1 MLPVIFLPPAK
12 QFLKKIKDRHLKKKY
27 QEAITEIRNNPDIG
41 RFKTGDLAGIRGF
54 DIKHDGVYYEI
65 AYRVTVNAQGDVVVI
80 IMAGTRENFYE
91 VLKKYY
97 KLVK

>member
-12 QFLKKIKDRHLKKKY
+12 QFLKKIKDRQLKKKY
-27 QEAITEIRNNPDIG
+27 QDAIIEIRNNPDIG

-97 KLVK
+97 KLLK

>member
-1 MLPVIFLPPAK
+1 MLPVTFLPPAK
-12 QFLKKIKDRHLKKKY
+12 KFLKKIKDRHLKKKY
-27 QEAITEIRNNPDIG
+27 QEAITEIRKNPDIG
-41 RFKTGDLAGIRGF
+41 RFKTGDLAGIRGY
-54 DIKHDGVYYEI
+54 DIKHEGIYYEM

-97 KLVK
+97 K